1 MVVFFSRVGL
11 DPFLYLGFFALADRQ
26 LDIFGKENVA
36 WCYGFNVSAVYRNG
50 IMDSQKRKVF
60 NKFLIN

>member
-1 MVVFFSRVGL
+1 MVLFFFLVGL
-11 DPFLYLGFFALADRQ
+11 EPFLYLGFFALADWQ

-36 WCYGFNVSAVYRNG
+36 WCYGFNVSAAYRNG

-60 NKFLIN
+60 DGIQ